1 VNRNIFKELSPVWL
15 GAGTGGL
22 LIVILF
28 ATETVFGRWQLLLTE
43 EGFDAFARVSTGE
56 LRDFRIAVIHCLL
69 VGYLAGALL
78 YIVRSSRQIV
88 LMLQGVLNCTREECE
103 KIASSVKLSV
113 GGLIVVGVLGFAT
126 ALAGPYLVPPIPEA
140 PWTPSSWSPE
150 VAWHRILGTVAT
162 VGSWWMGYAI
172 VTMSIRLSNIA
183 KKLQKIDLFDLSP
196 MAPFTQ
202 FGLRNALLLAGSLS
216 IWSLM
221 MFETGFGQ
229 IMLFVGGITLVS
241 MGFALF
247 LPVYGVHKRIQQSKN
262 EELVWLT
269 NEIAKRRHGFQ
280 NSSGIKTSGE
290 MADIITYRGLV
301 ESVSDWP
308 FTMSTYAR
316 LVFYALIPLLSW
328 GISIISEEIVGR
340 LLF

>member
-1 VNRNIFKELSPVWL
+1 
-15 GAGTGGL
+15 
-22 LIVILF
+22 
-28 ATETVFGRWQLLLTE
+28 
-43 EGFDAFARVSTGE
+43 
-56 LRDFRIAVIHCLL
+56 
-69 VGYLAGALL
+69 
-78 YIVRSSRQIV
+78 
-88 LMLQGVLNCTREECE
+88 
-103 KIASSVKLSV
+103 
-113 GGLIVVGVLGFAT
+113 
-126 ALAGPYLVPPIPEA
+126 
-140 PWTPSSWSPE
+140 
-150 VAWHRILGTVAT
+150 
-162 VGSWWMGYAI
+162 
-172 VTMSIRLSNIA
+172 
-183 KKLQKIDLFDLSP
+183 
-196 MAPFTQ
+196 
-202 FGLRNALLLAGSLS
+202 
-216 IWSLM
+216 M